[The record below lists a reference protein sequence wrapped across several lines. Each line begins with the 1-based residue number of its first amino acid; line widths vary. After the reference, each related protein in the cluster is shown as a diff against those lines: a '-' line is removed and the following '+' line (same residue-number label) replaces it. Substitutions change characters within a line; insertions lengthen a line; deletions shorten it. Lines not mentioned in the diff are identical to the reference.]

1 MMILEKGRAK
11 LHGNYQKMMRES
23 NSVKKCL
30 QELTFAP
37 TESLKTETVNKDDL
51 WEKIHQATKN

>member
-1 MMILEKGRAK
+1 
-11 LHGNYQKMMRES
+11 MRES

-51 WEKIHQATKN
+51 WEKIHQAAKN